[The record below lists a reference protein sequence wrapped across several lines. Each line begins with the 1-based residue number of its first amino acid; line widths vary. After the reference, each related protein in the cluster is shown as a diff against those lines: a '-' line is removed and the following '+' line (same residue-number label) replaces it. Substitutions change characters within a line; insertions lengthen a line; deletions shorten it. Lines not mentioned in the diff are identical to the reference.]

1 MLFDLWER
9 YKRLI
14 LTAFAVLF
22 VGASVWIYQSD
33 AEGSHAELP
42 FYEAEYADS
51 DFAVSGTAGGGPA
64 PAPAPAAAAAPDA
77 KAAAG
82 SDVVS
87 AASQA
92 ADSQAHPQAAGPQA
106 QPYAGG
112 TQAQLQ
118 AAVHQ
123 AERQA
128 AVSAMADPPGNPAA
142 RLAAAAAGHSPADP
156 APLLYV
162 DVKGRVNQ
170 PGLYALQPGARVADA
185 IAKAGGISPDGDAER
200 INLAEPLVDGS
211 ALIVPAKGNAAS
223 TGQSGIVS
231 AVIPSAGVSGSAP
244 SAAKAAPAQTSKDPA
259 AEKAD
264 KGVNINTAG
273 LQELMTLPGVG
284 ESRAHAI
291 IQYRS
296 EKGAFRS
303 PEELKRI
310 SGIGDKIY
318 ERMKEHVRIQ

>member
-22 VGASVWIYQSD
+22 VGASVWIYQPD

-42 FYEAEYADS
+42 FYEAEDADS

-92 ADSQAHPQAAGPQA
+92 ADSQA
-106 QPYAGG
+106 
-112 TQAQLQ
+112 QLQ

-128 AVSAMADPPGNPAA
+128 AVSAAADPPGNPAA

-211 ALIVPAKGNAAS
+211 ALIVPAKGDAAS

-259 AEKAD
+259 AEKAA

-284 ESRAHAI
+284 ESRANAI

>member
-22 VGASVWIYQSD
+22 VGASVWIYQRD

-51 DFAVSGTAGGGPA
+51 VSAVSGTAGGGPA
-64 PAPAPAAAAAPDA
+64 PASAAEAAPDA

-82 SDVVS
+82 SGVVS
-87 AASQA
+87 AAS
-92 ADSQAHPQAAGPQA
+92 QAAGPQA
-106 QPYAGG
+106 QPYAAG
-112 TQAQLQ
+112 TQPQPQ
-118 AAVHQ
+118 AAGHQ
-123 AERQA
+123 EERHA

-142 RLAAAAAGHSPADP
+142 RLAAAGHSPADP

-170 PGLYALQPGARVADA
+170 PGLYALQPGSRVADA

-211 ALIVPAKGNAAS
+211 ALIVPAKGDAS
-223 TGQSGIVS
+223 STAQSGIVS

-259 AEKAD
+259 AEKAA

-273 LQELMTLPGVG
+273 LKELMTLPGVG
-284 ESRAHAI
+284 ESRANAI

-296 EKGAFRS
+296 EKGSFRS